1 MNTVSA
7 ENLMMFFVVIVLI
20 PMCLW
25 ILKRAQQ
32 SSVPTNALM
41 RSVAVLPISP
51 SQRIMTIEVGSGE
64 EKRWLVLGVTAQQI
78 TTLHSMPPQEE
89 AVMKKSLGT
98 PAESFNQLIGK
109 LLGKRPGA
117 GQ

>member
-25 ILKRAQQ
+25 MIKRVQQ
-32 SSVPTNALM
+32 ASVPSNALM
-41 RSVAVLPISP
+41 RSVALLPISP
-51 SQRIMTIEVGSGE
+51 SQKIITIEVGAGE
-64 EKRWLVLGVTAQQI
+64 DKRWLVLGVTPQQI
-78 TTLHSMPPQEE
+78 TTLHSMPPQDE
-89 AVMKKSLGT
+89 AAMKRPMGT
-98 PAESFNQLIGK
+98 PAENFNQLISKLMGK
-109 LLGKRPGA
+109 KPGA